1 MKSTRR
7 LRDFLEERSR
17 LVVFVERE
25 VNDGGE
31 AEEFWDW
38 EWDFVVLWGIFFGFD
53 EEEEEEE
60 EE

>member
-1 MKSTRR
+1 M
-7 LRDFLEERSR
+7 
-17 LVVFVERE
+17 VVFVERE